1 MTLFF
6 LMTIIGPCEH
16 DKPCR
21 EQQRCIACEY
31 DKNVKKSQSARKNMF
46 QLRQAFSLAQK
57 MGA

>member
-31 DKNVKKSQSARKNMF
+31 DKNVKKSQSARENMC
-46 QLRQAFSLAQK
+46 QLWKAVSMAQK